1 VKNPTAHPPVTLF
14 MIGGAACDL
23 PQGPQRRHPDTGSRL
38 RGFATRIGSK
48 CGALD
53 AREMAGPD
61 GRQVRLDIDPARV
74 NYVDMTSA
82 T

>member
-1 VKNPTAHPPVTLF
+1 MRYLKVRSDATLT
-14 MIGGAACDL
+14 
-23 PQGPQRRHPDTGSRL
+23 PDPDE
-38 RGFATRIGSK
+38 FATRIGSK
-48 CGALD
+48 YGALD

-61 GRQVRLDIDPARV
+61 GRRVRLDIDPARV

>member
-1 VKNPTAHPPVTLF
+1 MRYLKVRSDATLT
-14 MIGGAACDL
+14 
-23 PQGPQRRHPDTGSRL
+23 PDPDYEL
-38 RGFATRIGSK
+38 ATRIGSK
-48 CGALD
+48 YGALD

-61 GRQVRLDIDPARV
+61 GRRVRLDIDPARV